1 MSKPRIYLDTS
12 VINFLFAD
20 DAPDFRR
27 VTVEFFER
35 YAARYEL
42 YGSGVLLR
50 ELAADPDDRRRELH
64 FRVLKDYHVAI
75 LPVDS
80 DVEVAR
86 LADAYLREGVVPE
99 RKREDALHVAYA
111 TVFRM
116 DAVLSWNF
124 KHLANLRREA
134 RFMTVNHVEGYLH
147 SPRIVSPMELED
159 EYEEE

>member
-1 MSKPRIYLDTS
+1 MSKLRIYLDTS

-20 DAPDFRR
+20 DAPDFHR
-27 VTVEFFER
+27 VTEEFFGR
-35 YAARYEL
+35 YAGRYDL
-42 YGSGVLLR
+42 YGSDVLIR
-50 ELAADPDDRRRELH
+50 ELAADRDIRRRERH
-64 FRVLKDYHVAI
+64 FKVLADYSVAI
-75 LPVDS
+75 LPSDS
-80 DVEVAR
+80 DDEVAR

-99 RKREDALHVAYA
+99 RKRDDALHVAYA

-134 RFMTVNHVEGYLH
+134 RFMMVNQAEGYLL

>member
-1 MSKPRIYLDTS
+1 MRIYLDAS

-20 DAPDFRR
+20 DSPDFRR
-27 VTVEFFER
+27 VTVEFFDR

-42 YGSGVLLR
+42 YGSDVLLR
-50 ELAADPDDRRRELH
+50 ELAADRDSRRRERH
-64 FRVLKDYHVAI
+64 FKVLADYNVAI
-75 LPVDS
+75 LPADS
-80 DVEVAR
+80 DNKVAR
-86 LADAYLREGVVPE
+86 LADAYLREGVAPE
-99 RKREDALHVAYA
+99 RKRADALHVAYA

-134 RFMTVNHVEGYLH
+134 QFMTVNQAEGYMH

-159 EYEEE
+159 ESEEE